1 MDTKNRTADEL
12 EIRNLLARLLWE
24 ADNAGIDDLDTYVS
38 CFTEDAEWEMFGD
51 VRRGHEDLRHGAEE
65 RRRTGMMGPG
75 TTVFH
80 FLACTE
86 VSFEGDQKATARSYI
101 QAYRNGPHDPELFL
115 MGQYHDVVRRTET
128 GWKLAKRVVVF

>member
-1 MDTKNRTADEL
+1 MHVTSRTAAEL

-24 ADNAGIDDLDTYVS
+24 ADTAGIDALDTYIS

-51 VRRGHEDLRHGAEE
+51 VRRGHDELRQGAED

-80 FLACTE
+80 FMSCTE
-86 VSFEGDQKATARSYI
+86 VGFEDDDQATARSYI

-115 MGQYHDVVRRTET
+115 MGQYHDVFRRTST
-128 GWKLAKRVVVF
+128 GWKLAKRVVAF